1 MEHFLGEHTNESA
14 DGYFKVLPEMKIPEY
29 ELNLFVK

>member
-14 DGYFKVLPEMKIPEY
+14 DNYFKVLPEMKIQEY
-29 ELNLFVK
+29 ELNLSC